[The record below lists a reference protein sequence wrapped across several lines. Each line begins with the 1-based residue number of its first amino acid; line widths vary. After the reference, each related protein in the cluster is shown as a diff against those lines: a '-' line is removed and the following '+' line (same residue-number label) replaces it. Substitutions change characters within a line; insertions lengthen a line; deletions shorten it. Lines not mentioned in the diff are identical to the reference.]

1 MSSTRHCRRRLERV
15 WRLLRELTSNNHRT
29 RTEQYKRSPRPAVPG
44 IITLLEDRTMDT
56 DTRQDEALYT
66 RQIDDVVFQLDG
78 AGGLAFVDLRDGD
91 EARLVELDKR
101 QHRALMRFY
110 AEIFRVAMRDALR
123 ARDRQIAD
131 ICLTLFDTPAE

>member
-1 MSSTRHCRRRLERV
+1 MTTEHD
-15 WRLLRELTSNNHRT
+15 T
-29 RTEQYKRSPRPAVPG
+29 TEQGGK
-44 IITLLEDRTMDT
+44 IQEDHTMDT

-78 AGGLAFVDLRDGD
+78 AGGLTFVDLRDGD
-91 EARLVELDKR
+91 EARLVSLDKR
-101 QHRALMRFY
+101 QHPALMTFY

-131 ICLTLFDTPAE
+131 ICLALFDTPAE